1 MFGVD
6 VSIVTVAVDCG
17 GVNGVSVLRSGS
29 GSAHQPGGVQCQEQ
43 VLSDGDGDGGGAQRH
58 HRA

>member
-17 GVNGVSVLRSGS
+17 GVNGVSVWRSGS

-43 VLSDGDGDGGGAQRH
+43 VLSDGDGDGGRSQ
-58 HRA
+58 